1 MKLTVRTSADQFRQ
15 YPQRHKQPRAG
26 RVSQFFRPP
35 PQFLSRPLARGSQG
49 ISSNRRSNRTS
60 ACVDDLHPQWLW
72 RVRYGQGEFDERE
85 HPRAPAGRSDG
96 GQFVPKN
103 GGGNGGPPSR
113 EFVVPKRLGAYE
125 KVLRANYDNIPNL
138 TTAELQSDLH
148 DRTRELVLATTTED
162 REYAELWIHRLN
174 QELQQRDFSDEK
186 ASLAVKKRIWEA
198 QRKYT
203 LLQQQYRQLNTWLE
217 QSRHTIWKSSESVRA
232 VREKLAAVKQSMVTL
247 ARVTG
252 AKLPHDNPSRNW
264 TFEQKLAA
272 VADRILKSGKLAPE
286 IAKQLEAAVRPEN
299 LARMGAMIALLAAA
313 HAFPPAG
320 FAADLTLLAFGGTES
335 ALIAHRLYLEVS
347 SVQDEL
353 DLNSAARVLEEELA
367 SNAAGQL
374 IQHLTGATIKGA
386 AKLPKAAAKFNENY
400 TITIDRKKLRDIAT
414 GVKQLT
420 PKPGDLV
427 PFTVQK
433 KRPARPVEKQ
443 RDLPKLPDNSTP
455 PKAVLENQAKHRK
468 LVENQQKELT
478 EAIDNAAKEDRSHVI
493 GTMMN
498 VLGREFQ
505 KTSHATLRK
514 LSGTTLKKDR
524 RIGKG
529 EGAEI
534 DHVVWYGKIRV
545 YVESKYSIRTIRRRM
560 VKQLTNAF
568 KKAKPGDGI
577 ILNVARKPTQ
587 KEKMALKKAL
597 TPAVYRRIKIRYSQT
612 SMYKTVYAMLKGK
625 KHEKS
630 SQKRGA

>member
-1 MKLTVRTSADQFRQ
+1 MKLTVRTSAAQFLRQ
-15 YPQRHKQPRAG
+15 PQRHKRPRAA
-26 RVSQFFRPP
+26 RVFQSFRPP
-35 PQFLSRPLARGSQG
+35 PQLLSRPIARAAHG
-49 ISSNRRSNRTS
+49 ISPERRPNRKS
-60 ACVDDLHPQWLW
+60 ACVDDLHPRWLW
-72 RVRYGQGEFDERE
+72 RSRYGQGEFDERE

-103 GGGNGGPPSR
+103 GGGKGGQPSG

-125 KVLRANYDNIPNL
+125 KVLRATYDNIPNR

-186 ASLAVKKRIWEA
+186 ASLAVKKRLWEA
-198 QRKYT
+198 QHKYT
-203 LLQQQYRQLNTWLE
+203 LLQQQYRQLNSWLE

-232 VREKLAAVKQSMVTL
+232 TREKLAAVKRSMVDL

-252 AKLPHDNPSRNW
+252 AKLPHDDPIRNW

-286 IAKQLEAAVRPEN
+286 IARQLEAAVRPEN

-320 FAADLTLLAFGGTES
+320 FAADLMLLGFGGAES
-335 ALIAHRLYLEVS
+335 ALVAHRLYLEVS

-353 DLNSAARVLEEELA
+353 DLNSAARAIEEELA

-374 IQHLTGATIKGA
+374 IRHLTGATIKGA
-386 AKLPKAAAKFNENY
+386 AKVRKAAAKFNENY
-400 TITIDRKKLRDIAT
+400 TVSIDRRKFLAIAK
-414 GVKQLT
+414 GAMPLT
-420 PKPGDLV
+420 PNPGHLLPV
-427 PFTVQK
+427 TVRRKGQA
-433 KRPARPVEKQ
+433 RPAEKP
-443 RDLPKLPDNSTP
+443 RDLPKLPENSNP

-468 LVENQQKELT
+468 LVENQQKELK
-478 EAIDNAAKEDRSHVI
+478 EAIDNATKEERKKVVGEKMDELGKTYQDISHN
-493 GTMMN
+493 T
-498 VLGREFQ
+498 LGNL
-505 KTSHATLRK
+505 SATK
-514 LSGTTLKKDR
+514 LKQNK
-524 RIGKG
+524 RIGNG

-534 DHVVWYGKIRV
+534 DHVVSYGKIKV
-545 YVESKYSIRTIRRRM
+545 YVETKYSIETIRRRT

-568 KKAKPGDGI
+568 KKAKPGDAI
-577 ILNVARKPTQ
+577 ILNVARKPTP
-587 KEKMALKKAL
+587 KEKLALKRAL
-597 TPAVYRRIKIRYSQT
+597 TPVVYRRIKIRYSQT
-612 SMYKTVYAMLKGK
+612 SLYKAVYSTVKG
-625 KHEKS
+625 
-630 SQKRGA
+630 QGR